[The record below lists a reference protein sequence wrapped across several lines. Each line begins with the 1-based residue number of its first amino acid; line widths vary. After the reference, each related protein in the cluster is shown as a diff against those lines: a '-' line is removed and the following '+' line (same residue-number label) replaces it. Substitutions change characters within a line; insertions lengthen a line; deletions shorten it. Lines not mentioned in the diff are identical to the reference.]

1 MHSVAREQVMLEEEL
16 SRSDSKAMGLPR
28 VEVRGP
34 IIPGRA
40 RRGGGDKHLLIK
52 GEIETHTLLVRVFRI

>member
-34 IIPGRA
+34 IIPGTA
-40 RRGGGDKHLLIK
+40 RRGGDKHLLIK